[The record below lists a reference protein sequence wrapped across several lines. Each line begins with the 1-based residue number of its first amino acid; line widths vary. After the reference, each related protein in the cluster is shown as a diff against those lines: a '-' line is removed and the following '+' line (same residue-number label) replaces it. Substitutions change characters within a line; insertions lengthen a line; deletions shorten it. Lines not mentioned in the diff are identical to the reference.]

1 LISKV
6 TSVVTSVLIAAL
18 ALGVV
23 SRAVGARSV
32 PPPEAQY
39 RDPDSFPRWSPD
51 GKWLMYRRE
60 ASAVIVRP
68 DGRGGRRLSGVL
80 GWFPG
85 GRIGVQ
91 GSRLEVYSADRDG
104 TRRRLV
110 TTGAA
115 SVWAPDGRRLAVER
129 YQDQTAT
136 TRLVIVDPGKRSE
149 HLIGQPRC
157 RCSVT
162 DDQPVFSPDGRWLVF
177 SRFVDASPDFQRFEL
192 MLVPARG
199 GKPRR
204 LYRGE
209 MSLPSWSKGAD
220 RIGGMTFGPKR
231 RPRVT
236 IIPLKGNPRH
246 IASGKGGAWSPTKDL
261 FAYVA
266 RSSIVVVGRDGR
278 KRQHIFSSP
287 KASCAPDANVCTRL
301 SWSPSGD
308 RLLYQAGA
316 DIAVAELDRG
326 TARRIGAGGDPAW
339 SPDGRK
345 IAFAGIGCGPTQGI
359 WISDLKQ
366 RKAERLSNHCT
377 ITGTSGPDKI
387 TGTAGADTIDA
398 RTGPDEIHSDDGD
411 DLIHASDGEAD
422 AIDCGEGTDRVN
434 ADEHDITQTNCETV
448 DRIR

>member
-1 LISKV
+1 M
-6 TSVVTSVLIAAL
+6 SVLIAAL

-23 SRAVGARSV
+23 SRAVGAPSV
-32 PPPEAQY
+32 PAPERQY
-39 RDPDSFPRWSPD
+39 RNPDSFPRWSPD

-85 GRIGVQ
+85 GRIGMQ
-91 GSRLEVYSADRDG
+91 GSRLEVYSADRNG
-104 TRRRLV
+104 THRRLV
-110 TTGAA
+110 TTGEAP
-115 SVWAPDGRRLAVER
+115 VWAPDGRRLAVQR

-136 TRLVIVDPGKRSE
+136 TRLVIVEPGKRSE
-149 HLIGQPRC
+149 HLIGQPKC

-162 DDQPVFSPDGRWLVF
+162 DDQPVFSPDGRLLVF
-177 SRFVDASPDFQRFEL
+177 SRFVDAAPDFQRFEL

-209 MSLPSWSKGAD
+209 MSLPSWSKSGD
-220 RIGGMTFGPKR
+220 RIAGMTFGPNR

-236 IIPLKGNPRH
+236 IIPLKGSPRH
-246 IASGKGGAWSPTKDL
+246 IASGKGGAWSPTRDL
-261 FAYVA
+261 LAYSA
-266 RSSIVVVGRDGR
+266 GGSIVVVGRDGR
-278 KRQHIFSSP
+278 DRQHIFASP
-287 KASCAPDANVCTRL
+287 KARCAPDANVCTVL

-316 DIAVAELDRG
+316 DIAVAELGRG
-326 TARRIGAGGDPAW
+326 TARRIGTGGDPAW

-345 IAFAGIGCGPTQGI
+345 VAFAGTGCGPTQGI

-366 RKAERLSNHCT
+366 RKRKRISNHCT

-387 TGTAGADTIDA
+387 DGTSGADTIDA
-398 RTGPDEIHSDDGD
+398 RTGADQIRSYDGD
-411 DLIHASDGEAD
+411 DLIHARDGEGD
-422 AIDCGEGTDRVN
+422 TIDCGEGTDQVL
-434 ADEHDITQTNCETV
+434 ADEHDVTQTTCETV
-448 DRIR
+448 ARIR